1 MNLTEKPSHTRR
13 KSVHVS
19 PLKANFYLRLEPQIS
34 LDDLST
40 RLDSISKAILDM
52 KKPDKIPPTFEALST
67 LDSDDFVSK
76 ARYCNLHDRF
86 VTALYA
92 HKEACTF
99 LSEVKDLA
107 DYLFERAQIAENK
120 VAATEAM

>member
-1 MNLTEKPSHTRR
+1 MNSTEKPSHSRR
-13 KSVHVS
+13 KSIHVS

-40 RLDSISKAILDM
+40 RLENISHAIHDM
-52 KKPDKIPPTFEALST
+52 KNPDKIPTKFEALSS

-76 ARYCNLHDRF
+76 AHYCKLHDRF

-92 HKEACTF
+92 HKEATTF

-107 DYLFERAQIAENK
+107 DYLFERAQFAEQK
-120 VAATEAM
+120 VASIE